1 MFTDSFPPLHALPG
15 DTRLVCLVNGTT
27 FYLCPYVSKR
37 SVLDSF
43 GESVQF
49 LVHQLKFRTDSKDDL
64 HPFLL
69 CHLVVTETGLPDV
82 LDNLDTVQ
90 NNLPIYLVPVGREG
104 NGKGITR
111 MVTELLGELFEVTG
125 HLVYLMVE
133 SVNLCRIDDDGLE
146 TVKIVVELPLQV
158 CGSFNLLLDPDM
170 ACTFK
175 QHHLFLLLQLLL
187 GLVCIEDNHT
197 CQGWVYALCEH
208 FSNADRQE

>member
-1 MFTDSFPPLHALPG
+1 M
-15 DTRLVCLVNGTT
+15 
-27 FYLCPYVSKR
+27 
-37 SVLDSF
+37 
-43 GESVQF
+43 
-49 LVHQLKFRTDSKDDL
+49 
-64 HPFLL
+64 
-69 CHLVVTETGLPDV
+69 VTETGLPDI

-90 NNLPIYLVPVGREG
+90 DDLPIYLVPVGREG

-146 TVKIVVELPLQV
+146 AVKIVVELPLQV

-187 GLVCIEDNHT
+187 GLVCIEDNHS